1 MNKQLM
7 ELNEQ
12 IEGAVRAGEKS
23 LFRCA
28 LELGAACD
36 GDPQLRE
43 ALEYQK
49 EHPAVDLVYLRMAY
63 YFFLFFER
71 SDGKEF
77 RALWR
82 GEQERETYEQV
93 WERVY
98 GWDAALSLQAT
109 KARAWMLSGRERG
122 AASDVWRALK
132 LCCSKET
139 AEGVDRFSPEA
150 YANEDAP
157 PHLPL
162 VLALYQQGAI
172 EGREFADFI
181 ELCRRSEGEPTI
193 EPWMETLL
201 ACYREH
207 FCKHV
212 DCTLGSY
219 LFWSGG
225 EAEQMSLGV
234 GFKHIKRSISG
245 ELRIGE
251 AERRRLTLQP
261 GARAYPT
268 EPGKVSFKGL
278 EVTVPESPV
287 GVYYR
292 DAPSD
297 RARQS
302 WWQLLTGDNPL
313 PYRKRELLI
322 VRPATDELTF
332 PADCQA
338 WFTGDWRGRQV
349 RWHEQWWMCYH
360 LTLTDRRPKTDVT
373 VQLETTLGEAVT
385 LRLAGE
391 APHLVC
397 AAGAVAGVS
406 SPVADGVVSGE
417 VAIELAGLPAG
428 ETCAW
433 RLNGEEQP
441 GAETT
446 LRVAAGEGTALE
458 EIVVEAVLR
467 RAERQTHRLRMTLL
481 RLPQA
486 VAAWASSSGKVAL
499 PEGWEE
505 VALPGDA
512 EHQLHAIELRI
523 NQKRPLRLR
532 DAQAKVVDLEAQ
544 TGEVAWWFEDGLGQ
558 RMDYCQAKRLRS
570 SDLADF
576 LLCVPEDLRKMAL
589 TLGRQALAW
598 SSVKDGVLR
607 LPLGQLPLE
616 QTTFCYAQEA
626 GRDAVSR
633 VKLGTKQVVEVV
645 HRPRRPTLCQRE
657 EDGAWGVFLPQVQRG
672 APRESP
678 WRVVAFCDE
687 LTQAGLLQSPTTLAD
702 FSWRAR
708 EAEQFLPLEAL
719 AAFQD
724 EHPRGEILMVLK
736 PANGL
741 GELPLCCLFVSL
753 PQGSD
758 VQVVRVQTCQ
768 APYAPGSYQAIKML
782 REAWRETLT
791 QLPEAHP
798 LRQARL
804 CQGAEPLAYGECEA
818 YWRMVRARP
827 ELWADA
833 FEATLNAG
841 YNPLMEPAWFNRDL
855 SSLGLVGD
863 AREQALEVLLD
874 NHEVPQAPAGTF
886 HFVRG
891 QGLCAAWV
899 ARERI
904 IHFEPLED
912 LRTRVLYIA
921 EQQRLRAIK
930 IDRLGIKG
938 KFGQDRELTLHNATP
953 RSGMQFELGANLQ
966 RDDATQPWRQE
977 GWNVGR
983 FQGFAFVREQDQVRS
998 LFYLK
1003 MRDIDPDGTL
1013 DANFQAQDYETL
1025 YTGGKAL
1032 ARELRFPW
1040 LQELFIRSMKALHQ
1054 KGMQDK
1060 TMARLLALVVCLQ
1073 SVLSSQEQ
1081 TGAWKRAVAE
1091 GEELYQAALR
1101 VTRVFFQQQ
1110 RDGDGEGWREVMRFI
1125 VEYLG
1130 IYVYLDIDPKSV
1142 Q

>member
-1 MNKQLM
+1 MDEYLS
-7 ELNEQ
+7 ELNESFRN
-12 IEGAVRAGEKS
+12 AVDTQQKS

-28 LELGAACD
+28 LELGALCNRE
-36 GDPQLRE
+36 PKLRN
-43 ALEYQK
+43 ALEGLK
-49 EHPAVDLVYLRMAY
+49 ENPPLNLEYLQMAY
-63 YFFLFFER
+63 YFLIFFEE

-82 GEQERETYEQV
+82 GEQDRDAYV
-93 WERVY
+93 RAWERVY
-98 GWDAALSLQAT
+98 GWDEPLSLQTT
-109 KARAWMLSGRERG
+109 KARAWMLRGRERG
-122 AASDVWRALK
+122 TASDVWRALK

-157 PHLPL
+157 PHLAL
-162 VLALYQQGAI
+162 VLKLYQQGAI
-172 EGREFADFI
+172 EGLEFAAFI
-181 ELCRRSEGEPTI
+181 ELCRRSEVERPI

-207 FCKHV
+207 FRDHV

-225 EAEQMSLGV
+225 DAEQMSLGV

-245 ELRIGE
+245 DLRIGE
-251 AERRRLTLQP
+251 AEKLRLMLLP

-268 EPGKVSFKGL
+268 ESGKVSFKGL

-322 VRPATDELTF
+322 VRSATDELTF

-338 WFTGDWRGRQV
+338 WFTGDWRGRQI
-349 RWHEQWWMCYH
+349 RWHEQWWKCYH
-360 LTLTDRRPKTDVT
+360 LTLTDRRPKTDVA
-373 VQLETTLGEAVT
+373 VQLETTLGESVT

-391 APHLVC
+391 SPHLVC

-406 SPVADGVVSGE
+406 APVADGVVSGE
-417 VAIELAGLPAG
+417 VAIALAGLPEG

-446 LRVAAGEGTALE
+446 LRVAAGEGIALE

-486 VAAWASSSGKVAL
+486 VVAWVRTSGKVAL

-505 VALPGDA
+505 VVLPDDA
-512 EHQLHAIELRI
+512 EHQLHAIALRI

-532 DAQAKVVDLEAQ
+532 DAQERVVDLEAQ
-544 TGEVAWWFEDGLGQ
+544 TGEVAWWFEDGFGQ

-570 SDLADF
+570 GDLADF
-576 LLCVPEDLRKMAL
+576 LLCVPEDLRGEAL
-589 TLGRQALAW
+589 TLGRQTLAW
-598 SSVKDGVLR
+598 NSAKDGVLR
-607 LPLGQLPLE
+607 LPLGRLPLE

-633 VKLGTKQVVEVV
+633 VKLGKKLVVEVV
-645 HRPRRPTLCQRE
+645 HRPLRPTLCQCE
-657 EDGAWGVFLPQVQRG
+657 EDGAWGVFLPQVRLRV
-672 APRESP
+672 PRESQ

-687 LTQAGLLQSPTTLAD
+687 LTQAGLAQPPTTLAA
-702 FSWRAR
+702 FPWHAR
-708 EAEQFLPLEAL
+708 EAERFLPLTKL
-719 AAFQD
+719 ADFQA
-724 EHPRGEILMVLK
+724 EHLRGEILMVLK
-736 PANGL
+736 PANGV
-741 GELPLCCLFVSL
+741 GELPLCCLFVGLS
-753 PQGSD
+753 QGSD
-758 VQVVRVQTCQ
+758 MQVVRVQTCQ
-768 APYAPGSYQAIKML
+768 TPYASGNYQAIKIL
-782 REAWRETLT
+782 REMWRETLT
-791 QLPEAHP
+791 QLPEVHP

-818 YWRMVRARP
+818 YWRLVQARP

-833 FEATLNAG
+833 FETTLNAG
-841 YNPLMEPAWFNRDL
+841 YNPLMEPSWFNRDF
-855 SSLGLVGD
+855 SSLGLVGN
-863 AREQALEVLLD
+863 ARGQALDVLLD
-874 NHEVPQAPAGTF
+874 NREVPQAPAGRF

-904 IHFEPLED
+904 VHFEPLE
-912 LRTRVLYIA
+912 LLHTQVLYIA
-921 EQQRLRAIK
+921 EQQRLRAMRIN
-930 IDRLGIKG
+930 RLGIKG
-938 KFGQDRELTLHNATP
+938 RFGQDRELRLLNVTH
-953 RSGMQFELGANLQ
+953 RQGMQFELGANLQ
-966 RDDATQPWRQE
+966 RGDATQPWRQE
-977 GWNVGR
+977 GRDVGR
-983 FQGFAFVREQDQVRS
+983 FQGFTFVREQDQVRS
-998 LFYLK
+998 LFYRK

-1013 DANFQAQDYETL
+1013 NTSFQAQDYEVL
-1025 YTGGKAL
+1025 YAGGKAL
-1032 ARELRFPW
+1032 AQRLRFPW
-1040 LQELFIRSMKALHQ
+1040 LQELFIRSMKALYQ
-1054 KGMQDK
+1054 KGCQDK

-1081 TGAWKRAVAE
+1081 PGAWTRAVAE
-1091 GEELYQAALR
+1091 GEALYQAALR
-1101 VTRVFFQQQ
+1101 VTRVFFQQ

-1130 IYVYLDIDPKSV
+1130 IYVYLDIDPQSV